1 MARCHDLVIFAIVE
15 ICGRLY
21 RLNYHSLAFGYARSG
36 CGKNKDS
43 PACAKVMSLAAIE
56 QTLRKAVP
64 AEQLREWMRPRPLRV
79 LSDLLIAWAIILAVP
94 PLLGSLHSWVAY
106 IPAAILIGLAQYALF
121 ILGHD
126 GIHGCLSTNRRINDE
141 VARWLIYAPMCMG
154 FEDGRHN
161 HLEHHKKLGT
171 SEDPDRY
178 IHILS
183 NKNSPIDFIFFCSG
197 LATFWKTVL
206 KVTPLGVVF
215 SRPAQTAPAVECS
228 AVEDNDSAV
237 TSGKVS
243 TSSLLIK
250 FAQKRLGVFVWQPLI
265 VLYLCL
271 CGLPWWS
278 YFLLWIAPI
287 YFFVFVPDEIRA
299 FCDHAV
305 PDVPDDDVDHQR
317 LVSFL
322 PSRIERIFFSPHL
335 MNLHAE
341 HHLWPGVP
349 YYNRHQVTEF
359 LKTVPE
365 ITYRTSYVSFL
376 LELFRILP
384 LGKEDPNS
392 VVKR

>member
-1 MARCHDLVIFAIVE
+1 M
-15 ICGRLY
+15 
-21 RLNYHSLAFGYARSG
+21 N
-36 CGKNKDS
+36 
-43 PACAKVMSLAAIE
+43 LAAIE
-56 QTLRKAVP
+56 QKLRRAVP
-64 AEQLREWMRPRPLRV
+64 PEQLREWMRPRPLRV
-79 LSDLLIAWAIILAVP
+79 LFDLLFAWAIILAVP
-94 PLLGSLHSWVAY
+94 PLLGLTHSWLAY
-106 IPAAILIGLAQYALF
+106 IPAAIVIGLAQYALF

-126 GIHGCLSTNRRINDE
+126 AIHGCLSTNRRINDE
-141 VARWLIYAPMCMG
+141 VAKWLIYAPMCMG
-154 FEDGRHN
+154 FEDGRHS

-171 SEDPDRY
+171 LEDPDRY
-178 IHILS
+178 IHTLS
-183 NKNSPIDFIFFCSG
+183 NKNSPLDFLFFCSG

-206 KVTPLGVVF
+206 KVTPLGAIF
-215 SRPAQTAPAVECS
+215 SKSAPPVSPVEPATVAQR
-228 AVEDNDSAV
+228 DSTV
-237 TSGKVS
+237 
-243 TSSLLIK
+243 SLLIK
-250 FAQKRLGVFVWQPLI
+250 FAHKRVGVFVWQPLI

-305 PDVPDDDVDHQR
+305 PDVPDDTVDHQR

-322 PSRIERIFFSPHL
+322 PSHAERIILSPHL

-365 ITYRTSYVSFL
+365 ITYRTSYLLFL
-376 LELFRILP
+376 FELFRILP
-384 LGKEDPNS
+384 LGNKESQDGA
-392 VVKR
+392 VKR